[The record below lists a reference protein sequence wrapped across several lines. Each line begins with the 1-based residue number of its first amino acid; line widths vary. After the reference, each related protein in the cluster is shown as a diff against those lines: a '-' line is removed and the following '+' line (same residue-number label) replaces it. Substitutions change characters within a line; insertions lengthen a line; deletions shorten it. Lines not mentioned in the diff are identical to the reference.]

1 MLMNKPL
8 HLLLAAMMG
17 CGFAESAMAG
27 SLWNEKTTNERGMYA
42 DKRASRVGDIVTI
55 VVQENTVSTNSLVL
69 KTQREAKAGA
79 GTNPLV
85 NLLNQFVT
93 ALPATILGKNKLTDE
108 MAKARIPGANLTVPA
123 IDAAGSAEYKGGGDI
138 TNRMVATS
146 RAAVT
151 VIDVLPNG
159 NLVVEGVRLVR
170 FSGETQYASM
180 RGIVRPADVQKD
192 NTVLSTNVADAQ
204 IEFVSEGTLTE
215 AQKKG
220 WLLRLA
226 NKVSPF

>member
-1 MLMNKPL
+1 MS
-8 HLLLAAMMG
+8 
-17 CGFAESAMAG
+17 CGFAGSALAG

-42 DKRASRVGDIVTI
+42 DKRAARVGDIVTI
-55 VVQENTVSTNSLVL
+55 VIQENTVSTNSLEL
-69 KTQREAKAGA
+69 KTAREAKAGT
-79 GTNPLV
+79 GNPLTT
-85 NLLNQFVT
+85 LLNQFIT

-108 MAKARIPGANLTVPA
+108 MTKARVPGAGQTVPNL
-123 IDAAGSAEYKGGGDI
+123 DASGSAEYKGGGDI
-138 TNRMVATS
+138 TNRLVATS

-170 FSGETQYASM
+170 FSGETQFASM
-180 RGIVRPADVQKD
+180 RGIIRPTDVQKD
-192 NTVLSTNVADAQ
+192 NTVLSTNIADAQ